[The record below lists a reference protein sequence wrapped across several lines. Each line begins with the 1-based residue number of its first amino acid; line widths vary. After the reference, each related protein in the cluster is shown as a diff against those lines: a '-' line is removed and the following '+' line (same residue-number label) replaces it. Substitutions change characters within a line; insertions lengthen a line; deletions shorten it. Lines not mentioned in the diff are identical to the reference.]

1 MQRYVL
7 GRLLQALVAVFILS
21 VVIFVLGRSSGDPI
35 EVLLPP
41 EATEEARDTLRQALG
56 LDKSWPVQYYLWAS
70 HAVRGDFGRGF
81 KSGMPVIELIKQRF
95 PNSLKLAAVSLM
107 ITVLMGF
114 PLGVLAAVKKDTAV
128 DTLAKI
134 IAVLGQSL
142 PMFWV
147 GIVLIQIFAVWLQ
160 ILPASGMGG
169 PSHYILPAFT
179 LGWWVVAGVM
189 RLLRSSMLEVLD
201 TEFVKMARLKGVS
214 EGAVI
219 WKHTLRNALIPVVT
233 FGGVYFAILITA
245 AILVEVVFAWP
256 GMGRLV
262 YEAIMFRDFPII
274 QGVVLTTAGIVVT
287 VNLLVDIMY
296 AYIDPRIR
304 YS

>member
-7 GRLLQALVAVFILS
+7 GRFLQALVAVFILS

-41 EATEEARDTLRQALG
+41 EATEEARETLRQALG
-56 LDKSWPVQYYLWAS
+56 LDKSWPVQYYLWVS

-81 KSGMPVIELIKQRF
+81 KSGMPVMELIKQRF
-95 PNSLKLAAVSLM
+95 PNSLRLAAVSLM
-107 ITVLMGF
+107 ITCLMGF
-114 PLGVLAAVKKDTAV
+114 PLGVIAAVKKGTAV

-160 ILPASGMGG
+160 IFPASGMGG
-169 PSHYILPAFT
+169 PEHYILPAFT

-201 TEFVKMARLKGVS
+201 SEFVKMARIKGVS
-214 EGAVI
+214 ERAVI

-262 YEAIMFRDFPII
+262 YEAIIFRDFPII
-274 QGVVLTTAGIVVT
+274 QGVVLTTAAIVVT

-304 YS
+304 YG